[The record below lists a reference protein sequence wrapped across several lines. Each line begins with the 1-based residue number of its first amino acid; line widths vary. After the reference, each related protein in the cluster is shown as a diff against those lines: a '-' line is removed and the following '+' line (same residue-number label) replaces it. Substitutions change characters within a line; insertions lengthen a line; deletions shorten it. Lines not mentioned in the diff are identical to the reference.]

1 MFLRYFESV
10 DSAVKSCLRHVVLLN
25 ALLLAEHFLGTLA
38 SLLGALYV
46 DLLGKFAGI
55 GENDRTLGHYL
66 YKALGDRGIV
76 PLTVNHVFQLA
87 RRERGYERL
96 MTVENSEKSVNRRD
110 DKVLAVSL
118 VENAVCRDYLK
129 MKLLLTLS

>member
-46 DLLGKFAGI
+46 DLLGKFVSARMIELSGI
-55 GENDRTLGHYL
+55 TCI
-66 YKALGDRGIV
+66 K
-76 PLTVNHVFQLA
+76 P
-87 RRERGYERL
+87 
-96 MTVENSEKSVNRRD
+96 SEI
-110 DKVLAVSL
+110 A
-118 VENAVCRDYLK
+118 A
-129 MKLLLTLS
+129 